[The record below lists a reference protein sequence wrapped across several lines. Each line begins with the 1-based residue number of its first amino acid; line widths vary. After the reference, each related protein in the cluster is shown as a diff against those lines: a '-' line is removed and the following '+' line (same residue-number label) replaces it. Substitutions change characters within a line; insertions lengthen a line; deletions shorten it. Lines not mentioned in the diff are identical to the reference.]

1 MVRWQPAASER
12 LQKAALELFGSR
24 GFDETTVADIA
35 LAVGL
40 TERTFYRYFADKREV
55 LFSGQGE
62 FEQLFLG
69 ALAKTRGHTY
79 PFDTVG
85 RALSDVCSIFG
96 PFTEERRPYSRL
108 RQAVILAHRELQERE
123 LLKMHSLSRALGAAL
138 RERGV
143 AEPTAS
149 LAAESGV
156 MLFRLSFEQ
165 WVAPGEGRSL
175 SAIEHDMFAELRAMT
190 ATLQESSQV
199 GSTRIVADH

>member
-12 LQKAALELFGSR
+12 LQKAALRLFASR

-62 FEQLFLG
+62 FEQMFLD
-69 ALAKTRGHTY
+69 ALAKTRGHTD

-85 RALSDVCSIFG
+85 RALSDVSSTFG
-96 PFTEERRPYSRL
+96 PFTEERRPYSRM
-108 RQAVILAHRELQERE
+108 RQAVILAHQELQERE

-138 RERGV
+138 RGRGV

-165 WVAPGEGRSL
+165 WVAPGEARSL
-175 SAIEHDMFAELRAMT
+175 SAIEHDMFAKLRAMT
-190 ATLQESSQV
+190 ATLQQSSHV